1 MVLKLAYLNVFDS
14 ILAKTK
20 TIVTTSCRLI
30 VVVDSLADKTG
41 PVYEL
46 YRHWISLRKECGVR

>member
-1 MVLKLAYLNVFDS
+1 MVLKLAYLDVFDS
-14 ILAKTK
+14 ILVKTK

-46 YRHWISLRKECGVR
+46 YRHCF